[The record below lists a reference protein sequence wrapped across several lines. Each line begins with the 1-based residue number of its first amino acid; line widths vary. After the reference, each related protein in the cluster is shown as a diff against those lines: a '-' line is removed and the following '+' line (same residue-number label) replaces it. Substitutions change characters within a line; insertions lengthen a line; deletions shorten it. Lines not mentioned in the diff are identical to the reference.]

1 LQSSPHEFF
10 KGLHDEQPDQNLELS
25 KTSAPSIIAYRDNNS
40 TQVVFKSGKTNFRTF
55 KIQWKTM
62 TQNYGNEEYIEI
74 IRQIKE

>member
-1 LQSSPHEFF
+1 MRRQSSLI
-10 KGLHDEQPDQNLELS
+10 G
-25 KTSAPSIIAYRDNNS
+25 IINNS

-74 IRQIKE
+74 IRQINE